1 MHSSRSSDSAS
12 NQLVFRHKNYK
23 ILILIHEDFS
33 MIPFY
38 PSRYLSHAM
47 IVFMVVVSLVG
58 FADNRIIQIF
68 GFHFSG
74 LSVDAMPSLISS
86 TLLFQ
91 FLHWGPFH
99 LLMNSLFLYQAWPE
113 MESRMSRQNFIRF
126 FIGST
131 LFVAVALVL
140 FSNGLTIGMSGFCM
154 ALLAYLWI
162 DLYTTRHPMS
172 NQILIMLAFNVGI
185 GLMPGISLV
194 WHLFGAIWGLVW
206 WKFFKTWKR

>member
-1 MHSSRSSDSAS
+1 
-12 NQLVFRHKNYK
+12 
-23 ILILIHEDFS
+23 

-47 IVFMVVVSLVG
+47 IVAMIIISIIG
-58 FADNRIIQIF
+58 FSNTRIVDIF
-68 GFHFSG
+68 WFHFSG
-74 LSVDAMPSLISS
+74 LSPEMMPSIISS

-99 LLMNSLFLYQAWPE
+99 LLMNSLFLYQAGPE
-113 MESRMSRQNFIRF
+113 VESRMSRTHFIRF

-131 LFVAVALVL
+131 IFVAVALAL
-140 FSNGLTIGMSGFCM
+140 FSSGVTIGMSGFCM
-154 ALLAYLWI
+154 ALLSYLWI
-162 DLYTTRHPMS
+162 DLHTTRHPLA

-185 GLMPGISLV
+185 GLMPGISLI
-194 WHLFGAIWGLVW
+194 WHLFGAIWWLVW